1 MLQNYLYRGADNI
14 PVSEF
19 VKEKFP
25 EQKEGKEQMT
35 DKDFL
40 NLKPIP
46 EDKSDK
52 TYRDLPETTNFE
64 NIVSQYTEEEKKKYE
79 AEIKAENPP
88 YIKPG
93 TNLLLDTD
101 YMFVDIQDLFGDH
114 SFLKQYDYSA
124 FWNKNHEALL
134 MDKFYKSWRPFKDRD
149 EKGTFIGEKGKYVPF
164 DCSLIPLNAKVWIY
178 IRALDKVFNITPF
191 LEFASTNKNAGVGAF
206 SINVSPM
213 QLYEAD
219 ENNVINF
226 FGAIGIGGDNIYIE
240 NPIMYL
246 GKYMMDFF
254 ENYVQPN
261 DLIFIRFEELGMS
274 GTDGKEISDAAE
286 KTQYKQGYLNGY
298 FEIPKSKLSTQNGG
312 TIWDMIG
319 LIDSCSITQRNT
331 SVDKTVSIVGRDFT
345 KLLMD
350 DASYFIPLQYVQG
363 DQDHWLFGGT
373 TGDGVVRRNV
383 ISGDFSEYWLAYG
396 FRKILEISSFI
407 INQLSNIGIVPDDL
421 FSSFGDR
428 RTKKYELIG
437 NSRLKE
443 SDEVVKGVW
452 QIVNLNVDEQLD
464 ERVLV
469 DGSLSNSQG
478 TLIEMLNR
486 ICQDPFVE
494 IFGDTYTDQFDL
506 IIRQPPFTRTDV
518 YNVIDKEL
526 FINVSAGDVYETS
539 LEFDDRAYCMYQL
552 QAQNALLGNE
562 QFISMVYAPIVY
574 FPKYAD
580 RFGTKRMLIPD
591 IYLSCD
597 ATRSVPKDRN
607 EDAFRKAYVNDL
619 LFAIETTVHLPFTRR
634 GTITMNG
641 DRRIKYGS
649 YILFEPTGEL
659 FYVNGVSHSISLGEQ
674 LDRTTTLQVERG
686 MFIDILKQNRDF
698 EIKDYDRNTEIYTV
712 EGGELTLQKPPVNYN
727 YFSIANIDQMKIH
740 MMKSENLKGKSGYTG
755 LPNYGMND
763 EVFDWFINRKHMSY
777 AWSQREKATK

>member
-1 MLQNYLYRGADNI
+1 MIQNHLYKGADNI
-14 PVSEF
+14 SVSDF

-25 EQKEGKEQMT
+25 ERPEGKEQMT

-40 NLKPIP
+40 DLKPIP

-52 TYRDLPETTNFE
+52 TYRPSPEVTNFE
-64 NIVSQYTEEEKKKYE
+64 SIVSQYTEEEKKEYE
-79 AEIKAENPP
+79 ADIKAGTPP

-93 TNLLLDTD
+93 TSLILDTD
-101 YMFVDIQDLFGDH
+101 YMVVDIQDLFGSH

-134 MDKFYKSWRPFKDRD
+134 SDKYYKSWRPFKDRD
-149 EKGTFIGEKGKYVPF
+149 EKGNFIGEKGKYVPF

-191 LEFASTNKNAGVGAF
+191 LETVATDKTMALGAF
-206 SINVSPM
+206 TVNVSPM
-213 QLYEAD
+213 QLYETD
-219 ENNVINF
+219 KNNVVNF
-226 FGAIGIGGDNIYIE
+226 FGAMGIGGDNIYIE

-261 DLIFIRFEELGMS
+261 DLLFIRYEELGMS
-274 GTDGKEISDAAE
+274 GADGKEISEEA
-286 KTQYKQGYLNGY
+286 KNKQYQQGYLNGY
-298 FEIPKSKLSTQNGG
+298 FEVPKNKLSTEQGG

-319 LIDSCSITQRNT
+319 LVDNCVIQQNNASADKSI
-331 SVDKTVSIVGRDFT
+331 SISGRDFT

-363 DQDHWLFGGT
+363 DQDNWLFGGS
-373 TGDGVVRRNV
+373 TGDGVVKRN
-383 ISGDFSEYWLAYG
+383 IITGDFSEYWLSYG
-396 FRKILEISSFI
+396 FRKIVEISSFI
-407 INQLSNIGIVPDDL
+407 INQLSNISIVPDDL
-421 FSSFGDR
+421 FASFGNR

-443 SDEVVKGVW
+443 SDELVNGVW
-452 QIVNLNVDEQLD
+452 QIINLNVDKQLD

-506 IIRQPPFTRTDV
+506 VIRQPPFTKTDV

-526 FINVSAGDVYETS
+526 YISVSAGGVYDTS
-539 LEFDDRAYCMYQL
+539 LSFDDRAYCMYQL

-562 QFISMVYAPIVY
+562 QFISLVYAPIVY

-580 RFGTKRMLIPD
+580 RFGMKRMLIPD

-597 ATRSVPKDRN
+597 ATRSVSKERN

-641 DRRIKYGS
+641 DRRIKVGS
-649 YILFEPTGEL
+649 YILFEGTGEL
-659 FYVNGVSHSISLGEQ
+659 FYVTGVNNSISLGQQ
-674 LDRTTTLQVERG
+674 LERITTLQVERG
-686 MFIDILKQNRDF
+686 MFIDILKQNRYSLYRD
-698 EIKDYDRNTEIYTV
+698 ETYNVTIGGTTQTIKNTKQET
-712 EGGELTLQKPPVNYN
+712 NFN
-727 YFSIANIDQMKIH
+727 YFSIANIDEMKKS
-740 MMKSENLKGKSGYTG
+740 MMKSENLKSKSGYVG
-755 LPNYGMND
+755 IPNYGMND
-763 EVFDWFINRKHMSY
+763 QVFDWFINRKHMSY
-777 AWSQREKATK
+777 AWSQREKAVK